1 MEEQLIT
8 LLMFT
13 IPALVTG
20 AVAYIFFRD
29 HLANEEERR
38 KFHLLREISK
48 ESLPLRLQAYE
59 RLSLFLERISPNKLL
74 IRVTPIGDSKQAY
87 ESLLINTIEQEFEH
101 NLSQQIYLTDECWSI
116 INASKNAT
124 IQLIRKSGMSDKIE
138 SAFKLRESILSD
150 MIDQPAP
157 SQAALHFIKKEVGE
171 IWKR

>member
-1 MEEQLIT
+1 MEEHLIT

-13 IPALVTG
+13 IPSLVTG
-20 AVAYIFFRD
+20 GVAYLFFRD

-38 KFHLLREISK
+38 KFNIIREVSK
-48 ESLPLRLQAYE
+48 TSLPQRLQAYE

-74 IRVTPIGDSKQAY
+74 TRVSPIGDNKQAY
-87 ESLLINTIEQEFEH
+87 ENLLINTIEQEFEH
-101 NLSQQIYLTDECWSI
+101 NLSQQIYMTDKCWSI

-138 SAFKLRESILSD
+138 SAHKLRASILND
-150 MIDQPAP
+150 MMDQPAP
-157 SQAALHFIKKEVGE
+157 SHAALHYIKKEVGE